1 MNLEFQTRL
10 LYETLGSQR
19 TVTPNPYGEFLPLFT
34 EGSDNYEGICNEF
47 LKEAT
52 WLHRFLS
59 IVPFELLIYIFPY
72 NGDR

>member
-34 EGSDNYEGICNEF
+34 EGSDNYEASVMNF
-47 LKEAT
+47 
-52 WLHRFLS
+52 
-59 IVPFELLIYIFPY
+59 
-72 NGDR
+72 